1 MDDGVRPIGHRRM
14 SNHPIMLEGTKMKN
28 ESTLSNTEKQSRESL
43 ENILNW
49 PFGKEVENHIE
60 LNLQVREAI
69 VWLWNLGREEQ

>member
-1 MDDGVRPIGHRRM
+1 
-14 SNHPIMLEGTKMKN
+14 MKN